1 MCSHSVV
8 MVCQWTYHVLWGQ
21 LCRNPKSEQLWCL
34 PAFLPQIL
42 VPSSFSSPNP
52 SISRCLPGSL
62 WPADWD
68 REPVHE
74 QGRRAELAGAPQ
86 HPALSIQ
93 PDQVRHPALPGILLP
108 LGSCSA
114 ITASHISFFHFLRF
128 GLLPL
133 SMSSSRKSKSTARS
147 TERVQVGV

>member
-1 MCSHSVV
+1 MFQLMVL
-8 MVCQWTYHVLWGQ
+8 MVCPWTHHILRDQ
-21 LCRNPKSEQLWCL
+21 LCRNPKSKQL
-34 PAFLPQIL
+34 L
-42 VPSSFSSPNP
+42 VPSSLSSPNP
-52 SISRCLPGSL
+52 SCSLCLPGSL

-74 QGRRAELAGAPQ
+74 QEWHAELAGAPQ

-93 PDQVRHPALPGILLP
+93 PDQVRHPAPPGILLP
-108 LGSCSA
+108 LGSCSGIA
-114 ITASHISFFHFLRF
+114 ASHISFFPLLRF

-147 TERVQVGV
+147 TEIVQVGV